1 MDILNGFYNL
11 NKKSIADPYGNSVQ
25 RFDKLATYVDM
36 AVKGLGDNTVSAIQ
50 VAKALYKIKQ
60 EELYKDYPVPNTDNT
75 QRFHEFDAFAQ
86 TMFSAK
92 KSTIANYLA
101 LYERFGADSP
111 LRVKDIPPKFE
122 DKYSYTQLLLMLPLS
137 ASELLTI
144 KPSMSCSEIKKYVK
158 SQKEKNIVNSNQ
170 LENSQENTKAVEE
183 AEDIRYKSYKLD
195 TVENCQKFLLSYER
209 WEKIVEFN
217 IYKSIVRFYQ
227 IKLRNFTVVAYTSD
241 YSGMYPCT
249 VVFKALFYIFN
260 HTDNYFAGVHDRFS
274 VFDKLNIEGASAL
287 LSSLPVEFAEVRV

>member
-11 NKKSIADPYGNSVQ
+11 NKKSIADPYGNGVQ
-25 RFDKLATYVDM
+25 RFDKLAVYVDM

-50 VAKALYKIKQ
+50 VAKALYRIKQ

-92 KSTIANYLA
+92 KSTISNYLA

-111 LRVKDIPPKFE
+111 LRVKGIPPKFE

-137 ASELLTI
+137 APELLTI

-158 SQKEKNIVNSNQ
+158 EQKEKNIVNSNR
-170 LENSQENTKAVEE
+170 LENSQEVAEVVE
-183 AEDIRYKSYKLD
+183 DVRYKSYKLD
-195 TVENCQKFLLSYER
+195 TVENCKEFLKTYSN
-209 WEKIVEFN
+209 WDKVVEFKVD
-217 IYKSIVRFYQ
+217 KSVVNFYQ
-227 IKLRNFTVVAYTSD
+227 IQLSDIMVVAYTSD
-241 YSGMYPCT
+241 NTGIYEIG
-249 VVFKALFYIFN
+249 VGKALFYIFSVGRYYEGLN
-260 HTDNYFAGVHDRFS
+260 LYFSALS
-274 VFDKLNIEGASAL
+274 KLNIEGASAL